1 MAHLLPLVHLL
12 VGELVG
18 DLLVLERAGLLDVA
32 LLAAE
37 AALRGERHR
46 AVSDAR
52 WAVRCCAVLSG
63 AWCAVRGARWCAVRG
78 ARCGGARRAAP
89 FSSGS

>member
-1 MAHLLPLVHLL
+1 MAYLLPLVHLL

-63 AWCAVRGARWCAVRG
+63 ARCAVRRCAE
-78 ARCGGARRAAP
+78 GGTFFIGQLTLVCP
-89 FSSGS
+89 HILHT